1 MRVYNQTLFILLLI
15 IALLSFSQ
23 CASTYK
29 LDKVAPT
36 KFKDVYFQKWNAGIQ
51 EGGSGI
57 NVFIKTEDKSV
68 TLDSVYFRGKGTRLI
83 AYPNNLLL
91 HIARFTA
98 LNSSSIP
105 FPFNLKEDECIV
117 SYLKNRKVHYFK
129 ISNIREH
136 TTLNYPSTSSKDN

>member
-1 MRVYNQTLFILLLI
+1 MRVYSKTLFILLLI
-15 IALLSFSQ
+15 IATLSFSQ

-68 TLDSVYFRGKGTRLI
+68 TPDSVYFRGKGTRLI
-83 AYPNNLLL
+83 VYPNNLVL
-91 HIARFTA
+91 HIGRFTA
-98 LNSSSIP
+98 LNTSSI
-105 FPFNLKEDECIV
+105 PFNLKEDECIV
-117 SYLKNRKVHYFK
+117 SYLKNKKVHYYK

-136 TTLNYPSTSSKDN
+136 TIVNYPSTPSKDN